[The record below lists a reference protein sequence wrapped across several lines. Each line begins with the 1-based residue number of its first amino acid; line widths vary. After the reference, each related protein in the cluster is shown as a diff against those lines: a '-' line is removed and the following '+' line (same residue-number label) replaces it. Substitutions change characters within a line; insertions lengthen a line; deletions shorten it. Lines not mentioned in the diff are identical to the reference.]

1 MQGFAQMCVKW
12 IAMTNELSCHM
23 RSHPLSSSQ
32 LTPALVHH
40 VIMQVGHCL
49 HLRVLCSLSI
59 LQELYGVRSDLGNLF
74 KALGRL
80 EDAKVSTECNLPF
93 QEHL

>member
-1 MQGFAQMCVKW
+1 MKRPVTCSVIF
-12 IAMTNELSCHM
+12 I
-23 RSHPLSSSQ
+23 PFFSSQ
-32 LTPALVHH
+32 FTPTLVHDII
-40 VIMQVGHCL
+40 VQVGHCL
-49 HLRVLCSLSI
+49 HLKVFCSLSI

-80 EDAKVSTECNLPF
+80 EDAKVSAECNLPF